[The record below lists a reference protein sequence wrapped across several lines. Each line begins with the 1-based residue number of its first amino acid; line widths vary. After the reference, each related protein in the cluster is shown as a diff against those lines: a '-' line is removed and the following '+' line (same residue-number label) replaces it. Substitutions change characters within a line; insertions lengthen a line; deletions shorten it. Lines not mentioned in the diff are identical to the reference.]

1 MDDVDQ
7 FDGHIACSSST
18 QSELV
23 IPLFDSSDQVF
34 AVLDID
40 SDQRAFFNK
49 QYAEQLDRLLR
60 DLFTARLED
69 AI

>member
-1 MDDVDQ
+1 VPI
-7 FDGHIACSSST
+7 FDRSA
-18 QSELV
+18 QL
-23 IPLFDSSDQVF
+23 F

-60 DLFTARLED
+60 DLFTPRPED
-69 AI
+69 AT